1 MVYIPDKPVK
11 TFHCFLNTNNPHLDH
26 VKEIG
31 LKWPIFEIKSNGHSN
46 GHFHFLK
53 KCLEYDLVEFEQ
65 IFDIKEEEDSMN
77 HKSYRRRQSNGN
89 YFGSKNCLFGKPPP
103 DLKEEY
109 ILDLE
114 DLVPVSP
121 KKKDQPD

>member
-1 MVYIPDKPVK
+1 MYIPDKPVK
-11 TFHCFLNTNNPHLDH
+11 TFLCFLNTTNPQLHH

-31 LKWPIFEIKSNGHSN
+31 LKWPIFEIKSSN

-53 KCLEYDLVEFEQ
+53 KCLQYDLVEFEQ
-65 IFDIKEEEDSMN
+65 IFEQIKEIEEEDDSMN
-77 HKSYRRRQSNGN
+77 HKRHRQSNGN
-89 YFGSKNCLFGKPPP
+89 YLDSKNRLLLGKPPS

-114 DLVPVSP
+114 DLVHSS
-121 KKKDQPD
+121 